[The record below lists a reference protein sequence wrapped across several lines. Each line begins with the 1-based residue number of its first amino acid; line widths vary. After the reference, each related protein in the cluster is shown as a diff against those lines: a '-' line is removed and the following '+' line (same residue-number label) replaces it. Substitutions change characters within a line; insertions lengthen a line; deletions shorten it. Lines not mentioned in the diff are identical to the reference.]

1 MAKTLIDTAY
11 DGTVDGSVCEV
22 DITSGIDDT
31 YDVYEFHFVN
41 MHPASNTSFT
51 FQFDTGDLENYNQPI
66 TSTFFLTYHRED
78 GSSAD
83 VGYHAAYDQA
93 NAAQAFQTLI
103 AGGGISTD
111 ADSGVSGT
119 LTLYAPSSAYVKH
132 FMGGSNSF
140 QGDPQFQQTYVAGY
154 VNTTTALTR
163 IRFKM
168 DSGNI
173 DAGVIKMY
181 GLAKS

>member
-51 FQFDTGDLENYNQPI
+51 FQFDTGDLENYDQTI

-78 GSSAD
+78 DSSAD
-83 VGYHAAYDQA
+83 VGYHGGYDQA
-93 NAAQAFQTLI
+93 QTQSFQTLI

-163 IRFKM
+163 IRFRM
-168 DSGNI
+168 SSGNI
-173 DAGVIKMY
+173 DSGVIKMF
-181 GLAKS
+181 GVS

>member
-1 MAKTLIDTAY
+1 MAKTLISTHTASASA
-11 DGTVDGSVCEV
+11 TL
-22 DITSGIDDT
+22 DITSGIDST
-31 YDVYEFHFVN
+31 YPVYEFHFVN

-51 FQFDTGDLENYNQPI
+51 FQFDTGTNTDYNQTI
-66 TSTFFLTYHRED
+66 TSSFFLTYHRED
-78 GSSAD
+78 DSSAD
-83 VGYHAAYDQA
+83 VGYHASYDQA
-93 NAAQAFQTLI
+93 QGTGYQTLI

-119 LTLYAPSSAYVKH
+119 LTLYEPSSAYVKH

-163 IRFKM
+163 IRFRM
-168 DSGNI
+168 SSGNI
-173 DAGVIKMY
+173 DSGVIKMF
-181 GLAKS
+181 GVS